1 MLVSEPEKK
10 ADIRTRNAIEVKRI
24 QRGISFNL
32 SFPNKDLRYEECVQ
46 EI

>member
-1 MLVSEPEKK
+1 MLVSDPEKK
-10 ADIRTRNAIEVKRI
+10 ADIRTRKAIEAKRI

-32 SFPNKDLRYEECVQ
+32 SYPNKDLRCEECVQ